1 MKIRHL
7 LIMLFLL
14 QNIAMAQNQQGYV
27 KTLGRPDKKGQVLS
41 GVTIRVKGQHNPVV
55 SGKDGAF
62 SITMNDMKNGDPY
75 SLQQVKKNG
84 YELNE
89 PTLIGRQLAFSDKV
103 PLTIVMASPDQI
115 EADKTR
121 IEEKAQQV
129 AGKNYE
135 ARLALLEQQ
144 LSDNHLTQVQY
155 QDSIRDLQAK
165 FEKYQS
171 LIEGMAEHYAHT
183 DYDLLDQVNREINLC
198 IENGQLERA
207 DSLIQTLFNPIEALR
222 RNKEALEALDRQ
234 IAQAQDILSQAD
246 NDMAAVLKQQEKD
259 AEYLYQLH
267 TIAAA
272 KFDFDRA
279 QQYLDTRAELDPT
292 NVIWQHE
299 AALFAHRQNQLE
311 KAEKY
316 YLRALEGYRTLAEEV
331 PEVYEE
337 DLMYILT
344 DLGYYYLDPERFDLA
359 ETYTQEALA
368 MARQRAQDA
377 SEQSKLDVADVLLL
391 LHIIYLSTDR
401 VAESETVINEAF
413 DIVKK
418 IAKKHSKDPIVLDRY
433 QSIMEQ
439 VGFTYY
445 LNGRYAESEKY
456 YTAALDLARKLVKI
470 EPKYIINMPSILD
483 HLIRLY
489 TTNHQYAQRDQ
500 CIQEVLEIRRKQAS
514 DNPQAYE
521 PDLAILLYDYGSDGI
536 EESKFLDSSV
546 NEEDVDQDLFYV
558 SMDYLDE
565 ALVLFRKYAHLDYI
579 PYWYTHCLNLLCEV
593 FMMVNDHENCRIY
606 MSELAPLYKAEY
618 QKNPNGQQVVYA
630 DLLEYLAAICMV
642 TGHPADAE
650 TYGKEA
656 LRVDPSRQDV
666 YNTLAPAML
675 LQGKY
680 AEAEK
685 IYLQNKGEMK
695 DSMLEDLELL
705 KERNLIPEAAE
716 KDVER
721 LKQRLNE

>member
-1 MKIRHL
+1 MKRLPL
-7 LIMLFLL
+7 LLSLFLL
-14 QNIAMAQNQQGYV
+14 QHMAWAQSQEGYV
-27 KTLGRPDKKGQVLS
+27 KTLGRPDKKGKALS

-55 SGKDGAF
+55 SGQDGTF
-62 SITMNDMKNGDPY
+62 SITMSDKKNGDPY
-75 SLQQVKKNG
+75 CLQQVRKNG

-89 PTLIGRQLAFSDKV
+89 PTLIGRQQAFSDKV
-103 PLTIVMASPDQI
+103 PLTIVMVSPDQI
-115 EADKTR
+115 ETDKTR

-129 AGKNYE
+129 AAKNYE

-144 LSDNHLTQVQY
+144 LSGHRLTEAQY

-171 LIEGMAEHYAHT
+171 LIEGMAKHYAHT
-183 DYDLLDQVNREINLC
+183 DYDLLDQADREINLC

-234 IAQAQDILSQAD
+234 IAQAQDILTQAG

-272 KFDFDRA
+272 RFDFDQA
-279 QQYLDTRAELDPT
+279 QQYLDTRAELDT
-292 NVIWQHE
+292 THVIWQHE
-299 AALFAHRQNQLE
+299 AALFSHRQNQLA

-316 YLRALEGYRTLAEEV
+316 YLRALEGYRALAKEV
-331 PEVYEE
+331 PEIYEE
-337 DLMYILT
+337 ELMLILS
-344 DLGYYYLDPERFDLA
+344 DLGYYYLELERFDMA
-359 ETYTQEALA
+359 ETYAQEALD
-368 MARQRAQDA
+368 MARQRAQDG
-377 SEQSKLDVADVLLL
+377 SEQSRLDVADMLLL
-391 LHIIYLSTDR
+391 CHTIYLSTDR
-401 VAESETVINEAF
+401 FEESEAMVNEAF

-418 IAKKHSKDPIVLDRY
+418 IAKKHGKDPYVMDRY
-433 QSIMEQ
+433 QTTMEQ
-439 VGFTYY
+439 VGYTYY

-456 YTAALDLARKLVKI
+456 FTEALELARKLVKMD
-470 EPKYIINMPSILD
+470 PRYIINLPSTLD

-489 TTNHQYAQRDQ
+489 TKNHQYAQRNQ
-500 CIQEVLEIRRKQAS
+500 CIQEVLDIRRKQS
-514 DNPQAYE
+514 KENPQAYE
-521 PDLAILLYDYGSDGI
+521 PDLAILLFDYGSDGI
-536 EESKFLDSSV
+536 EESKFLDTTV
-546 NEEDVDQDLFYV
+546 RAEDVDQDLFLA

-656 LRVDPSRQDV
+656 LRVDPSREDV
-666 YNTLAPAML
+666 YNTLAPALL

-705 KERNLIPEAAE
+705 KERHLIPEAAE